1 MTGGERYKMTYK
13 FVIIDEDNW
22 APSWRKQYRRV
33 ERQVNDDFV
42 HGQDI
47 EIDQDCLTTNARN
60 TLVNLIKDKY
70 KKDGEKRGYVQST
83 EFGIE
88 TGYLFDENRQEEWLD
103 LTDKRLMAKKSEYIS
118 LLNYRFLY
126 RNWLEHDNDV
136 KHDTSLEIL
145 TFDEFRDKVCN
156 KKSQISSKY
165 ILDKINQIDKY
176 YRTLQLMGKAS
187 KDDAIVCTILYD
199 ALRQKLILGNIDL
212 QFMKSKIGNVI
223 DIDLM
228 IPSFIDEIQHIST
241 LIKYENISDID
252 IKIKLQSVK
261 PLTMT
266 NLYQYQIFDTYSTE
280 MCNSFVA
287 NMPFQDYL
295 GPEVDTQQ
303 CVNRPRKQNGYM
315 NVNIDLDLTDLQ
327 LKAIS
332 ISDIENQISKQDRL
346 FNKIAKNRIL
356 GQLEKQNTGIS
367 RSAEVLQIKATDS
380 FDLVELHG
388 TEYKSR
394 EDWIK
399 TYYDELWKYID
410 IERNP
415 ELGLPCILPCN
426 FTVNTIRVSNKT
438 VSDTT
443 NLKGLFS
450 YIGAKSIILDNG
462 SDNFNEIDDSDVVYE
477 LFGDKNVDGML
488 ENSRI
493 DEIRTENMSDY
504 ETDVISHEHK
514 RSRAELR
521 DKIETYRKK

>member
-1 MTGGERYKMTYK
+1 MTYK

-22 APSWRKQYRRV
+22 APSWREQYRRV

-47 EIDQDCLTTNARN
+47 EIDQEYYTSNARN
-60 TLVNLIKDKY
+60 TIMNLIRDKY

-88 TGYLFDENRQEEWLD
+88 TNYLFDGDRKEEWINLEEKY
-103 LTDKRLMAKKSEYIS
+103 LTAKKSEYIS

-126 RNWLEHDNDV
+126 RNCLEHDNDEG
-136 KHDTSLEIL
+136 HDTSLEIL
-145 TFDEFRDKVCN
+145 TFDEFRDRVCD
-156 KKSQISSKY
+156 KKSQINSKY

-176 YRTLQLMGKAS
+176 YRTLQLIGRAS
-187 KDDAIVCTILYD
+187 KDDAIICTILYD

-212 QFMKSKIGNVI
+212 QFMKSKPGNVI

-241 LIKYENISDID
+241 LIKYEDISDID
-252 IKIKLQSVK
+252 IKLKIQSVK

-266 NLYQYQIFDTYSTE
+266 NLYQYQIYDTYSTE
-280 MCNSFVA
+280 MCSSLIE
-287 NMPFQDYL
+287 NMTLQKYL
-295 GPEVDTQQ
+295 EPGVDMNY
-303 CVNRPRKQNGYM
+303 CLNRPGKQDAFLK
-315 NVNIDLDLTDLQ
+315 VNIDLDLTDLQ

-332 ISDIENQISKQDRL
+332 INDIENQIRNQGRL

-356 GQLEKQNTGIS
+356 GQLEKQNIGVS
-367 RSAEVLQIKATDS
+367 RTAKVLQIKATDL
-380 FDLVELHG
+380 FDLIEMHG
-388 TEYKSR
+388 IEYASR

-438 VSDTT
+438 VQDTT

-450 YIGAKSIILDNG
+450 YIGAKSIILDND
-462 SDNFNEIDDSDVVYE
+462 SDNFEEIDDSDVVCD

-493 DEIRTENMSDY
+493 NEIRTENMSDY
-504 ETDVISHEHK
+504 ETDMINREHR

-521 DKIETYRKK
+521 DKVETYIKK

>member
-1 MTGGERYKMTYK
+1 MTYK

-22 APSWRKQYRRV
+22 APSWREQYRRV
-33 ERQVNDDFV
+33 ENQVKDDFV
-42 HGQDI
+42 HSQDI
-47 EIDQDCLTTNARN
+47 GIDQDYFTSNARN
-60 TLVNLIKDKY
+60 ALVNLIKDKY
-70 KKDGEKRGYVQST
+70 KKDGEKRGYVQSS

-88 TGYLFDENRQEEWLD
+88 TGYLFDGNGQEEWLD

-126 RNWLEHDNDV
+126 RNWLEHDKDV
-136 KHDTSLEIL
+136 KHDTSLKIL
-145 TFDEFRDKVCN
+145 TFDEFRDKVCD
-156 KKSQISSKY
+156 KKSQLSSKY

-212 QFMKSKIGNVI
+212 QFMKSKHGNVI
-223 DIDLM
+223 DIDLI

-280 MCNSFVA
+280 LCNSLVE
-287 NMPFQDYL
+287 NITLQKYL
-295 GPEVDTQQ
+295 EPGVDMNY
-303 CVNRPRKQNGYM
+303 CLNRPGKQDAYM
-315 NVNIDLDLTDLQ
+315 KVNIDLDLTDPQ
-327 LKAIS
+327 LRAIS
-332 ISDIENQISKQDRL
+332 IKDIEDQIRKQNRL
-346 FNKIAKNRIL
+346 FTRQLAENRIL
-356 GQLEKQNTGIS
+356 KQLEKQNIGVS
-367 RSAEVLQIKATDS
+367 RLAKVLQIKATDL
-380 FDLVELHG
+380 FDLIDMHG
-388 TEYKSR
+388 IEYASR

-399 TYYDELWKYID
+399 TYYDELWKYTD

-438 VSDTT
+438 VQDTT
-443 NLKGLFS
+443 NLRGLFS
-450 YIGAKSIILDNG
+450 YIGAKSVILDND
-462 SDNFNEIDDSDVVYE
+462 SDNFNEIDDSDVVCD

-493 DEIRTENMSDY
+493 NEIRTENMSDY
-504 ETDVISHEHK
+504 ETDMISREHR

-521 DKIETYRKK
+521 DKIETYIKK

>member
-1 MTGGERYKMTYK
+1 MTYQ

-22 APSWRKQYRRV
+22 APSWREQYRRV

-47 EIDQDCLTTNARN
+47 EIGQDYFTSNARN
-60 TLVNLIKDKY
+60 TLMNLIRDKY
-70 KKDGEKRGYVQST
+70 KKDGEKRGCVQSN

-88 TGYLFDENRQEEWLD
+88 TEYLFDGDRKEEWIN
-103 LTDKRLMAKKSEYIS
+103 LTYKYLTAKKSEYIS

-126 RNWLEHDNDV
+126 RNCLEHDDDV

-145 TFDEFRDKVCN
+145 TFDEFRDRVYD

-165 ILDKINQIDKY
+165 ILDKISQIDKY
-176 YRTLQLMGKAS
+176 YKTLQLMGKAS

-199 ALRQKLILGNIDL
+199 AIRQKLILGNIDL
-212 QFMKSKIGNVI
+212 QFMKSKPGNVI
-223 DIDLM
+223 DIDLI

-241 LIKYENISDID
+241 LIKYEDISDID
-252 IKIKLQSVK
+252 INLKIQSVK

-280 MCNSFVA
+280 MCSSLVENITL
-287 NMPFQDYL
+287 QKYL
-295 GPEVDTQQ
+295 EPGVDMNY
-303 CVNRPRKQNGYM
+303 CLNRPGKQDAFM

-327 LKAIS
+327 LRAIS
-332 ISDIENQISKQDRL
+332 IKDIEDQIQYQDKLINRQL
-346 FNKIAKNRIL
+346 AKNRIL
-356 GQLEKQNTGIS
+356 GQLKKQNTGIS
-367 RSAEVLQIKATDS
+367 RTAKVLQIKATDL
-380 FDLVELHG
+380 FDLIEMHRI
-388 TEYKSR
+388 EYASR

-415 ELGLPCILPCN
+415 ELGLPCLLPCN

-438 VSDTT
+438 VYDTT
-443 NLKGLFS
+443 NLRGLFS
-450 YIGAKSIILDNG
+450 YIGAKSVILDND
-462 SDNFNEIDDSDVVYE
+462 SDNFEEIDNSGVVCD
-477 LFGDKNVDGML
+477 LFGDKNVDDML
-488 ENSRI
+488 KDSRI
-493 DEIRTENMSDY
+493 NEIKTENMSDY
-504 ETDVISHEHK
+504 ETDIMNREHR

-521 DKIETYRKK
+521 DKIQTYIKK